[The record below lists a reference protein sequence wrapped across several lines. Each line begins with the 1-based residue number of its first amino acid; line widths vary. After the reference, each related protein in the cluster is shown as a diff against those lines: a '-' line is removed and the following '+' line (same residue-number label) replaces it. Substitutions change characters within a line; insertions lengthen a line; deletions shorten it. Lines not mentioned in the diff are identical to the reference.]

1 MKKMRESGV
10 VKVYATQFL
19 SIADKVRLFGKEF
32 SNQKIVQ
39 KILVTLLE
47 KYEATISSLEN
58 SKDLSTISLI
68 ELLHSLEIVEQIRY
82 MRQGD
87 TVKGAFQARM
97 QKNAGHK
104 NGKKNKKNNNKPNS
118 NNKKKWSFSTLSSL

>member
-10 VKVYATQFL
+10 VKVYAAQFL

-68 ELLHSLEIVEQIRY
+68 ELLHSLEIVEQKRF

-87 TVKGAFQARM
+87 TIKGAFQARM
-97 QKNAGHK
+97 QKNTGHK
-104 NGKKNKKNNNKPNS
+104 NGKKNNNKPSS
-118 NNKKKWSFSTLSSL
+118 NNQKKWSFFTSSSL